1 MKKST
6 TPMSCKQ
13 FPPLVMNATVW
24 FDNVMQRSLVW
35 EQSRKSELIH
45 SLMCGYPV
53 PFIYARKKLVKCSKI
68 YEKAMA
74 NIGLDKKWIERIRT
88 GKYNDDDLKYDGLK
102 EEDRQKIKA
111 YIKLY
116 KKHEKAIE
124 TGDEEVKTI
133 YDVLDGKQRI
143 NAIADFI
150 SGKYSL
156 IGIEPVTY
164 TEFSDNGYG
173 DEVTLD
179 VNGFHFD
186 DLPDELKDNIKDF
199 SITFCF
205 IDDASDDELR
215 KLFRKLNNGKP
226 LSAKERNIAN
236 CVDISNISG
245 IGEHKVFTI
254 ALTDKAR
261 EKRNQIPMVMKIW
274 AMLNQDIQDVSFA
287 STDFNILMMDTKTTQ
302 EERDEIVRVLDRF
315 YAVSEY
321 ITETRDKKL
330 AKAINK
336 KMLSET
342 HMVSLAPFV
351 KRSIDDGIS
360 MELVADFIAENFGN
374 SDVIVSTDY
383 QNACVSSSAKNVSI
397 RRRNDALEA
406 AWEKFFDDDS
416 VGGFESAM
424 NPPESE
430 V

>member
-1 MKKST
+1 MKRST
-6 TPMSCKQ
+6 TPMFCKQ

-53 PFIYARKKLVKCSKI
+53 PFIYARKKQVKCSEI
-68 YEKAMA
+68 YKKSMA
-74 NIGLDKKWIERIRT
+74 YIGLDKKWIDRIQA
-88 GKYNDDDLKYDGLK
+88 GKFTEDDLKYDGLK
-102 EEDRQKIKA
+102 EEERQKIKS

-116 KKHEKAIE
+116 NKYKKAIE
-124 TGDEEVKTI
+124 SGDNDTKTI

-143 NAIADFI
+143 NAIADYI

-156 IGIEPVTY
+156 TGIEPVTY
-164 TEFSDNGYG
+164 IDEDG

-179 VNGFHFD
+179 VNGFRYNE
-186 DLPDELKDNIKDF
+186 LPEELKDNIKDS

-236 CVDISNISG
+236 CVDITNIAG
-245 IGEHKVFTI
+245 IGDHDVFTV
-254 ALTDKAR
+254 ALTEKAR
-261 EKRNQIPMVMKIW
+261 EKRTQIPMIMKIW
-274 AMLNQDIQDVSFA
+274 AMLNQDIQNISFA
-287 STDFNILMMDTKTTQ
+287 SSDFNILMMDTKTTK
-302 EERDEIVRVLDRF
+302 EEREEIVRVLDRF
-315 YAVSEY
+315 YAMFEY
-321 ITETRDKKL
+321 INETKEKKL
-330 AKAINK
+330 AKAITK
-336 KMLSET
+336 KMFSET

-351 KRSIDDGIS
+351 KRSLDEGIN
-360 MELVADFIAENFGN
+360 MELVADFISENFG
-374 SDVIVSTDY
+374 DKMVSEDY

-397 RRRNDALEA
+397 RRRNDALES
-406 AWEKFFDDDS
+406 AWEKFFETDADVDF
-416 VGGFESAM
+416 GGAM

-430 V
+430 E